1 MDLNILKIMRTESC
15 CEYEVFLDDSE
26 ESSDFLDVDEGKNHM
41 SFFKVNTLGNVKEG
55 DELYIIDASG
65 EDDIFPRP
73 KLTKEF
79 DEAKKIMET
88 ITHQYVE
95 SNGSASKHI
104 VNNICV
110 DSNTYSN
117 NSIKSFEKNIDIA
130 NHHLIL
136 SIHKVRVNK

>member
-1 MDLNILKIMRTESC
+1 MDLNILKIMKTESS

-26 ESSDFLDVDEGKNHM
+26 EYTDFSDVNDEKKQM
-41 SFFKVNTLGNVKEG
+41 SFFKVNTLGNVKKG
-55 DELYIIDASG
+55 DEVYLLDASG
-65 EDDIFPRP
+65 ENDIFPKP

-79 DEAKKIMET
+79 DEAKKIMEN

-95 SNGSASKHI
+95 SNGNASKHI
-104 VNNICV
+104 VNNVCV

-117 NSIKSFEKNIDIA
+117 QSIKSFEKNIDIA

-136 SIHKVRVNK
+136 SIHKVRVN